1 MIKKYVYLTLGF
13 VCVGLAFFGVFI
25 PGLPT
30 TPFVLLAAWFFA
42 SSSKKFEKWLLD
54 SPIFGKLLKDWRDYK
69 GLSVKSKIMAVCV
82 IIPTFSLT
90 IFLTSFPVYADIG
103 FALFALLLCT
113 FLVTRPVPPSGSNAG
128 ELLQAEDANVE

>member
-42 SSSKKFEKWLLD
+42 RSSKKFEKWLLD

-69 GLSVKSKIMAVCV
+69 GLSVKSKIVAVCV
-82 IIPTFSLT
+82 ILPTFSLT
-90 IFLTSFPVYADIG
+90 IFLTSFPVYADVG
-103 FALFALLLCT
+103 FAFFAFLLCS
-113 FLVTRPVPPSGSNAG
+113 FLVTRPVPPSRSNTG
-128 ELLQAEDANVE
+128 QKSQA